1 MMTIPGMTPV
11 SWWRDSLPNYLWLCW
26 SVSSEEYY
34 DVFAAS
40 KYLDE
45 IEAGLGD
52 DRTGLADDWIL
63 TGKLSDFE
71 SIPEKAR
78 KKILDHLVAVGAYEA
93 IVPEEFAV
101 ALAMYPDAPSLWL
114 IQPWLDRGLTV
125 DRVVAERALRDVVG
139 KALDGR
145 GKVGSRAKALFYRQL
160 MKAGRVHVSDRVMN
174 DELKDAFSK
183 YPKNAT
189 DEQKSLVESHV
200 RAAFLAME
208 SLSIGN
214 SPVWPEV
221 FWRSNWKLYA
231 CQTPDNAPGPGVLD
245 GRSDDVKDALRS
257 LRTEVEGLWERFA
270 QVAKTTDPD
279 LYAPQRFEVL
289 TGLVGRA
296 LRLVR
301 TIAGYPMMWTMEQG
315 APVLRALVES
325 RIIIRYLLA
334 KGEPELYEQFRAYGT
349 GHLKLLKLHLEE
361 FIDSAGEAGQ
371 GLRDYL
377 ELISAYVNR
386 DQHEEFVNI
395 DLGGNFAGVDMR
407 KMSDE
412 VDLGDDYRLL
422 FQPASS
428 NVHGEWG
435 AIDMNVFEPCLN
447 PLHANHRV
455 LADTDRTV
463 IGPRFLHDLM
473 DYADTLIEEYAKAV
487 ALED

>member
-1 MMTIPGMTPV
+1 
-11 SWWRDSLPNYLWLCW
+11 
-26 SVSSEEYY
+26 
-34 DVFAAS
+34 
-40 KYLDE
+40 
-45 IEAGLGD
+45 
-52 DRTGLADDWIL
+52 
-63 TGKLSDFE
+63 
-71 SIPEKAR
+71 
-78 KKILDHLVAVGAYEA
+78 
-93 IVPEEFAV
+93 
-101 ALAMYPDAPSLWL
+101 
-114 IQPWLDRGLTV
+114 
-125 DRVVAERALRDVVG
+125 
-139 KALDGR
+139 
-145 GKVGSRAKALFYRQL
+145 
-160 MKAGRVHVSDRVMN
+160 MN

-349 GHLKLLKLHLEE
+349 ATSNCSS
-361 FIDSAGEAGQ
+361 FIW
-371 GLRDYL
+371 
-377 ELISAYVNR
+377 
-386 DQHEEFVNI
+386 
-395 DLGGNFAGVDMR
+395 
-407 KMSDE
+407 K
-412 VDLGDDYRLL
+412 
-422 FQPASS
+422 SS
-428 NVHGEWG
+428 S
-435 AIDMNVFEPCLN
+435 
-447 PLHANHRV
+447 
-455 LADTDRTV
+455 T
-463 IGPRFLHDLM
+463 PRERR
-473 DYADTLIEEYAKAV
+473 ARG
-487 ALED
+487 